1 MKAKQLLI
9 TIAAALLLPTAAI
22 AQDTS
27 TTNEK
32 GLVSTIANPSTFAA
46 TTGTPWRIEW
56 TGSYVYFGTYDG
68 EPMKYRVLSRRSTD
82 FGGTTMLLDCD
93 SILWEGT
100 NVDGQSS
107 RFDDDSNVWADSE
120 LRAYLNGTF
129 LTKYYTTAEQN
140 AIAES
145 VKSSPRVSDGI
156 GHPDLIF
163 TPLSGDKIF
172 LLDAVEVSKG
182 GYGFSGT
189 TDGYALNRSK
199 NGGIG
204 YWLRSRNNTQNDAV
218 GSMSTGKFISGYSI
232 TTTEYCG
239 VSPTLNLDLP
249 SVVFST
255 VVSGTAGEWGAEYK
269 LTVVDSNIEI
279 QTNGAVTRDGD
290 IVSIPYVIGG
300 ANSANVTQV
309 SLMVTDNPYK
319 LDGAK
324 LVAYENLGNA
334 GSGTATFTLTEDMK
348 AGSYYYYI
356 VAEDVN
362 GSKQT
367 DYASKPVKISIPS
380 LSVAGN
386 CNYNA
391 IRSGISAISGWY
403 DNYSNNNYNRAYFY
417 VYDYVYYG
425 NWDAENSKA
434 TPGPIKWRV
443 LDTKT
448 NMENATEGD
457 GLFLLS
463 EELLGTGDD
472 GGVYSGGGSW
482 QGSGRQAWCK
492 NFYSSSLTI
501 QEQSAV
507 LSTTKTDAEYILD
520 MGELKGKANIPY
532 SENIL
537 NGDKVF
543 FLSAEETT
551 SVGNEYGM
559 GPNNSDYEWRFQNV
573 SGFYGVNDKDWWL
586 RSRFYVSEE
595 SSVYYPEGDYVGI
608 AGEGFVVVTDLDTRV
623 PARPAMN
630 IDSNSVL
637 FTSAAVG
644 GKSTDGMDS
653 GLTAVVDDY
662 DGKEWKLTILD
673 SNRDFSISNAKIE
686 GNAVTFSY
694 SNAQTGTNEYI
705 SALLDNNGAITH
717 YGRILQLDGETNAAS
732 GTASFALPVGVTL
745 GESTK
750 LYVFNE
756 QYNGDKMTDH
766 AGYLLEIC
774 NSEDDKSAPTLLNS
788 SASRDSETSATVKF
802 VSSEEGTYYYQVVES
817 GAAAPTVE
825 DLTGST
831 GHPCHG
837 GGTNIINLSELTG
850 DSPKD
855 LYIIIKD
862 AAENISQLHKIEI
875 PIIPTYII
883 SAEPSI
889 LDFGC
894 FEEGYTSIPR
904 QDVTIKNI
912 GNHSVIVN
920 LPTDEDYDISAVE
933 GFKSWDG
940 TETLAP
946 GDTAVIAV
954 MPKVGLTAGNYNKT
968 ITISGSNGASTSV
981 SLTFAV
987 HAHSLEY
994 RYNATSHW
1002 QECSDPQCPFEDK
1015 GKTATEAHVY
1025 EEGQNIC
1032 SVCGYYAPYTLTIE
1046 NGGIGS
1052 TGVGNYGEGSD
1063 VPIFAGRRAGYRFYS
1078 WVSFNGGS
1086 FADAYS
1092 ASTTFTM
1099 PAANAAIT
1107 AVWQADTDADTG
1119 KAIQSGADGIAG
1131 YWVNDS
1137 YDYIYYGNWEAPDEY
1152 TTSGPIKWRVLDIYT
1167 NTFEDGLFL
1176 LSDVL
1181 YGSGENG
1188 GLYFQQNIHQIHQ
1201 FDNYHNGDLPS
1212 DGNHTNCKLA
1222 NAWQGSDAQAWCNS
1236 FYATCLT
1243 SQEQNAVLATTK
1255 SDDYYTTSKSTYV
1268 RRFAASENILNGDK
1282 LFFLSAEEAETDAYG
1297 LGSNADRMANYGSSD
1312 GSWWLRS
1319 PLDLD
1324 TRGVGFIDQD
1334 GVGVYDVS
1342 PSSPLAARPAFNLDL
1357 NSVLF
1362 TSAATSANGGKAD
1375 AAVDGNLT
1383 AVKNYSGNEWKLTVS
1398 DSDRSGF
1405 AISDAMKSDDGTIVF
1420 SYSNAQT
1427 GENEYISAI
1436 IESNGAFTYYGR
1448 ILQLDGTQ
1456 NGSSGIASLTLPSG
1470 VTLGEITR
1478 LYVFNEQYN
1487 GDYQTDYASPLKD
1500 LSNFANISYS
1510 GTCGAEGDGSNVK
1523 WVLSDDGTLI
1533 IYGTGAM
1540 KDYALLRPSPWC
1552 DYVSSIKKAVIE
1564 EGITNLGNYM
1574 FYCGI
1579 ENGNVHCELTSI
1591 EIPSSVTRIGNYALV
1606 NCSKLA
1612 NITLPDDLKSIG
1624 NVAFG
1629 GCQSLTS
1636 IDIPS
1641 GITTIG
1647 EQTFS
1652 YCVGLKSIN
1661 IPSGV
1666 TTIDKHAFQGCSS
1679 LTSMTVYANTPPAL
1693 GENVFEDANADLIAY
1708 VPYSLVSDYETK
1720 WGTNPIEIQGL
1731 RATVTAAPSAITGLI
1746 DNSQAQALVTE
1757 GTAEN
1762 GTMVYALE
1770 DGVYS
1775 GNIPT
1780 GTDAGEYTVY
1790 YKAKGDGITYGDSDE
1805 AYVTVSIKAP
1815 ATAIAETQ
1823 EITVYAHNGR
1833 IYVDA
1838 EEYAIYNI
1846 IGQNVTTLN
1855 GSLHGLYVVVVEGSV
1870 VKIRVN

>member
-1 MKAKQLLI
+1 MKTKQLLI
-9 TIAAALLLPTAAI
+9 TIAAALLLPTVAM

-32 GLVSTIANPSTFAA
+32 GLVSIMANPPGWLSESDA
-46 TTGTPWRIEW
+46 W

-68 EPMKYRVLSRRSTD
+68 ERMKYRVLSKYSTD
-82 FGGTTMLLDCD
+82 FGGRTMLLDCD
-93 SILWEGT
+93 NMLWEGT
-100 NVDGQSS
+100 NGDGQSS

-145 VKSSPRVSDGI
+145 VKLSASRADGS
-156 GHPDLIF
+156 GHPNLNF
-163 TPLSGDKIF
+163 APLNGDKIF
-172 LLDAVEVSKG
+172 LLDAVEATNG
-182 GYGFSGT
+182 GYGYTNQYYS
-189 TDGYALNRSK
+189 AENRKKGELSLY
-199 NGGIG
+199 
-204 YWLRSRNNTQNDAV
+204 YWLRSPSVLVGFGEVGVVNNR
-218 GSMSTGKFISGYSI
+218 GSFFAFNSVTK
-232 TTTEYCG
+232 TDCG
-239 VSPTLNLDLP
+239 VSPALNLDLS

-255 VVSGTAGEWGAEYK
+255 VVSGTAGEFGAEYK

-279 QTNGAVTRDGD
+279 KINGNVTRDGD
-290 IVSIPYVIGG
+290 VVSIPYVIGG

-309 SLMVTDNPYK
+309 SLVVTDNPYN

-324 LVAYENLGNA
+324 LVAYEILGNA
-334 GSGTATFTLTEDMK
+334 GSGTATFTLTEEMK
-348 AGSYYYYI
+348 NGSYYYYI

-380 LSVAGN
+380 LSEPG
-386 CNYNA
+386 NYNA
-391 IRSGISAISGWY
+391 IRFGISAISGWY
-403 DNYSNNNYNRAYFY
+403 DNYSNNNYNKHYFY

-463 EELLGTGDD
+463 EELFGTGDD
-472 GGVYSGGGSW
+472 GGLYPGGVSW
-482 QGSGRQAWCK
+482 QGSDRQAWCK

-520 MGELKGKANIPY
+520 MGDIKGRANVPY

-551 SVGNEYGM
+551 SLGNEYGM
-559 GPNNSDYEWRFQNV
+559 GPNINVGIYKGRFQNV
-573 SGFYGVNDKDWWL
+573 SGFYGGNDKAWWL

-595 SSVYYPEGDYVGI
+595 SVVYYPEGDDYVGI
-608 AGEGFVVVTDLDTRV
+608 AEGGYVVITDLYDTPV

-653 GLTAVVDDY
+653 GLTTVADDY
-662 DGKEWKLTILD
+662 DGKEWKLTLFD
-673 SNRDFSISNAKIE
+673 SNRDFSISNAKID

-705 SALLDNNGAITH
+705 SALIDNNGAITH

-732 GTASFALPVGVTL
+732 GTASFALPAGVTL
-745 GESTK
+745 GESIK

-756 QYNGDKMTDH
+756 QYNGDKMTDY

-774 NSEDDKSAPTLLNS
+774 NPEDDKNAPTFLNS
-788 SASRDSETSATVKF
+788 SASRNSEASATVKF

-825 DLTGST
+825 DITGST

-837 GGTNIINLSELTG
+837 GGTNIINLSELSG

-862 AAENISQLHKIEI
+862 AAENVSQLHKIEI

-883 SAEPSI
+883 SAEPAS

-894 FEEGYTSIPR
+894 LTEGYTPILR

-920 LPTDEDYDISAVE
+920 LPTDEDYDIPAVE
-933 GFKSWDG
+933 GFKSWDC
-940 TETLAP
+940 TATIAP
-946 GDTAVIAV
+946 GATTVIYAR
-954 MPKVGLTAGNYNKT
+954 PKVGLTAGNYNKT
-968 ITISGSNGASTSV
+968 LTISGSNGASASV
-981 SLTFAV
+981 SLSFTVLA
-987 HAHSLEY
+987 HSHSLEY

-1002 QECSDPQCPFEDK
+1002 QECIDPQCPFGDK
-1015 GKTATEAHVY
+1015 GKTSHEAHVY
-1025 EEGQNIC
+1025 EEGQDIC

-1086 FADAYS
+1086 FADTYS

-1099 PAANAAIT
+1099 PAAGATIT
-1107 AVWQADTDADTG
+1107 AVWQADTDTDTG
-1119 KAIQSGADGIAG
+1119 KAIQSGANGIAG
-1131 YWVNDS
+1131 YWINDS

-1152 TTSGPIKWRVLDIYT
+1152 TTSGPIKWRVLDTYT

-1181 YGSGENG
+1181 YGYRENG
-1188 GLYFQQNIHQIHQ
+1188 GLYFQQNIHHY
-1201 FDNYHNGDLPS
+1201 FNYHKGDPPS
-1212 DGNHTNCKLA
+1212 DGDHTNCKLA

-1243 SQEQNAVLATTK
+1243 SQEQGAVLATTK
-1255 SDDYYTTSKSTYV
+1255 SDNEYTFSIDTYV
-1268 RRFAASENILNGDK
+1268 YHFAASENILNSEK
-1282 LFFLSAEEAETDAYG
+1282 VFFLSAEEARTEAYG
-1297 LGSNADRMANYGSSD
+1297 FGSNADRMANYGSSEVT
-1312 GSWWLRS
+1312 WWLRS
-1319 PLDLD
+1319 PYGLSTL
-1324 TRGVGFIDQD
+1324 VGL
-1334 GVGVYDVS
+1334 VS
-1342 PSSPLAARPAFNLDL
+1342 QSGSVLAGLENVAARPAFNLDL
-1357 NSVLF
+1357 NYVLF
-1362 TSAATSANGGKAD
+1362 TSAATSATGGKAD

-1383 AVKNYSGNEWKLTVS
+1383 AVKNYSGNEWKLTVL
-1398 DSDRSGF
+1398 DSNRSGF
-1405 AISDAMKSDDGTIVF
+1405 AISDAMKSDEGTIVF

-1448 ILQLDGTQ
+1448 ILQLDG
-1456 NGSSGIASLTLPSG
+1456 SASASGIASLTLPSG
-1470 VTLGEITR
+1470 VTLSESIK

-1487 GDYQTDYASPLKD
+1487 GDYQTDYSSPLKD
-1500 LSNFANISYS
+1500 LSSCANISYS

-1523 WVLSDDGTLI
+1523 WVLSEDGTLI

-1540 KDYALLRPSPWC
+1540 ADYALLRPSPWC
-1552 DYVSSIKKAVIE
+1552 NYVSSIKKAVIE

-1780 GTDAGEYTVY
+1780 GTDAGEYNVY

>member
-1 MKAKQLLI
+1 MKTKQLLI
-9 TIAAALLLPTAAI
+9 TIAAALCFTTQTAM

-27 TTNEK
+27 PTNEK
-32 GLVSTIANPSTFAA
+32 GLVSTIANPSTSAA
-46 TTGTPWRIEW
+46 TSQTPWNTEW
-56 TGSYVYFGTYDG
+56 EGSYVYFGTYDG

-100 NVDGQSS
+100 NGDGQSS

-140 AIAES
+140 AIAAS
-145 VKSSPRVSDGI
+145 VKSSARVSDGI

-163 TPLSGDKIF
+163 TPLNGDKIF
-172 LLDAVEVSKG
+172 LLDAVEITNG
-182 GYGFSGT
+182 GYGFSAT

-199 NGGIG
+199 NGGLE

-218 GSMSTGKFISGYSI
+218 GALSSGKFIPGQSI
-232 TTTEYCG
+232 TETDYCG
-239 VSPTLNLDLP
+239 VSPTLNLDLS

-309 SLMVTDNPYK
+309 SLIVTDNPYK
-319 LDGAK
+319 LDVAK
-324 LVAYENLGNA
+324 LVAYEILGNA

-367 DYASKPVKISIPS
+367 DYASKPVKISIPG

-391 IRSGISAISGWY
+391 IRFGISAISGWY
-403 DNYSNNNYNRAYFY
+403 DNYSNNNYNSAYFY

-463 EELLGTGDD
+463 EELFGTGDD
-472 GGVYSGGGSW
+472 GGLYPGGVSW
-482 QGSGRQAWCK
+482 QGSDRQAWCK

-520 MGELKGKANIPY
+520 MGEIKGKANIPY

-559 GPNNSDYEWRFQNV
+559 GPNTSSYPGRFQNV
-573 SGFYGVNDKDWWL
+573 SGFYGGNDKAWWL

-595 SSVYYPEGDYVGI
+595 SVVYYPEGDDYVGI
-608 AGEGFVVVTDLDTRV
+608 AEGSFVVITDLYDTPV
-623 PARPAMN
+623 TARPAMN

-637 FTSAAVG
+637 FISAAVG
-644 GKSTDGMDS
+644 GKSTDGMDNV
-653 GLTAVVDDY
+653 LTAVDDY

-673 SNRDFSISNAKIE
+673 SNRDFSISNAKID
-686 GNAVTFSY
+686 GNTVTFSY

-705 SALLDNNGAITH
+705 SALIDNNGAITH

-732 GTASFALPVGVTL
+732 GTASLTLPAGVTL
-745 GESTK
+745 SENTK

-766 AGYLLEIC
+766 AGYLLEIS
-774 NSEDDKSAPTLLNS
+774 NPDDDKSAPTFLNS
-788 SASRDSETSATVKF
+788 SASRDSEASATVKF

-817 GAAAPTVE
+817 GAVAPTVE
-825 DLTGST
+825 DITGST

-837 GGTNIINLSELTG
+837 GGTNIINLSELSG

-862 AAENISQLHKIEI
+862 AAENVSQLHKIEI
-875 PIIPTYII
+875 PIIQTYII
-883 SAEPSI
+883 SAEPAI
-889 LDFGC
+889 LDFGWLV
-894 FEEGYTSIPR
+894 EGSISLR
-904 QDVTIKNI
+904 QNVTIRNI
-912 GNHSVIVN
+912 GSQSVIVN

-933 GFKSWDG
+933 GFKSWDC

-946 GDTAVIAV
+946 GATAVIAV

-968 ITISGSNGASTSV
+968 LTISGSNGASASI
-981 SLTFAV
+981 SLSFTV
-987 HAHSLEY
+987 HAHSHTLEY

-1025 EEGQNIC
+1025 EEGQDIC

-1107 AVWQADTDADTG
+1107 AVWQADTDTDTG

-1137 YDYIYYGNWEAPDEY
+1137 YDYIYYGNWEAPDEH
-1152 TTSGPIKWRVLDIYT
+1152 TTSGPIKWRVLDTYA

-1188 GLYFQQNIHQIHQ
+1188 GLYFQQNIHQYSTYYHQ
-1201 FDNYHNGDLPS
+1201 GDLPT

-1268 RRFAASENILNGDK
+1268 YHFAASENILNGDK

-1297 LGSNADRMANYGSSD
+1297 FTSNDDRIAYYGSSE

-1319 PLDLD
+1319 PFDIEPSA
-1324 TRGVGFIDQD
+1324 VGFIDQD
-1334 GVGVYDVS
+1334 GVSNRTVNY
-1342 PSSPLAARPAFNLDL
+1342 SSAVRPAFNLDL

-1362 TSAATSANGGKAD
+1362 TSAATSATGGKAD

-1383 AVKNYSGNEWKLTVS
+1383 VVEDYTGNEWKLTVS
-1398 DSDRSGF
+1398 DSNRSGF
-1405 AISDAMKSDDGTIVF
+1405 AISDAMKSDDGTVVF
-1420 SYSNAQT
+1420 SYSNAQI

-1448 ILQLDGTQ
+1448 ILQLDG
-1456 NGSSGIASLTLPSG
+1456 SASASGIASLTLPSG
-1470 VTLGEITR
+1470 VTLGGNSK

-1487 GDYQTDYASPLKD
+1487 GDYQTDYSSPLKD
-1500 LSNFANISYS
+1500 LSSFANISYS

-1523 WVLSDDGTLI
+1523 WVLTEDGTLI

-1666 TTIDKHAFQGCSS
+1666 TNIDKHAFQGCSS

-1693 GENVFEDANADLIAY
+1693 GENVFEDANADLIVY

-1805 AYVTVSIKAP
+1805 AYVTVSIKAA

-1838 EEYAIYNI
+1838 EEYAIYDL

-1855 GSLHGLYVVVVEGSV
+1855 GSLHGLYVVVMEGSV